1 MAGCSRRYKTPHKAD
16 VQEIR
21 SSKPNWTL
29 LWPPELTTGANIAPH
44 SPLFPPTMDRQEK
57 WAPSQLRT
65 IWKRR
70 FKMVV
75 AVFGTRLTPVFHSWK
90 LINYYWDHIRIELMS
105 WLPGYLG
112 IHVTGEAGGIQLMS
126 YAVLGPWSR
135 RSRSQSGDSGLRVR
149 VDTWVVSFNIII
161 PAQCSQY
168 TQYAWDIQ
176 FCKNLRLTVPL
187 SCC

>member
-44 SPLFPPTMDRQEK
+44 SPLFHPTMDRQEK

-65 IWKRR
+65 IWKKR

-75 AVFGTRLTPVFHSWK
+75 VVFGRNLTQVFHSWK
-90 LINYYWDHIRIELMS
+90 LINYSWDHIHIELMTDCLVILVFMWREKRARS
-105 WLPGYLG
+105 NWWVMQYSGPGHAGAGSRVETPAWEWEWTLG
-112 IHVTGEAGGIQLMS
+112 WSVSPSLFPINVVNIHFMPETTNFVIT
-126 YAVLGPWSR
+126 WT
-135 RSRSQSGDSGLRVR
+135 SG
-149 VDTWVVSFNIII
+149 
-161 PAQCSQY
+161 
-168 TQYAWDIQ
+168 
-176 FCKNLRLTVPL
+176 
-187 SCC
+187 

>member
-44 SPLFPPTMDRQEK
+44 SPLFHPTMDRQEK

-65 IWKRR
+65 IWKKR

-75 AVFGTRLTPVFHSWK
+75 VVFGRRLTQVFHSWK
-90 LINYYWDHIRIELMS
+90 LINYSWDHIHIELMTAWLS
-105 WLPGYLG
+105 WYSCDGRSGRDPTDELCSTRALVTPEPDPEWRLRPESESGHLG
-112 IHVTGEAGGIQLMS
+112 GQFHHH
-126 YAVLGPWSR
+126 Y
-135 RSRSQSGDSGLRVR
+135 SRSM
-149 VDTWVVSFNIII
+149 
-161 PAQCSQY
+161 
-168 TQYAWDIQ
+168 
-176 FCKNLRLTVPL
+176 
-187 SCC
+187 